1 MYRSN
6 QSRLP
11 KECNFVVSYSE
22 GITENGSKHGI
33 VIGLIKML
41 SLLEWWWYCYH
52 FQRRKNETSNIS
64 I

>member
-33 VIGLIKML
+33 VIGLIKIF
-41 SLLEWWWYCYH
+41 SLLE
-52 FQRRKNETSNIS
+52 
-64 I
+64 